1 MPDSFLPFQKMASL
15 NEIVAYC
22 DERTARKSIVD
33 FPGALNGLQFENGGN
48 VTKIGASVDA
58 GLRVF
63 EEAARRGIDFLIVH
77 HGMFWQA
84 QNPVTGTIYKK
95 FKTCM
100 DAGLAVYG
108 CHLPLDAHREIGNNA
123 VLARRLGLDVLE
135 WGLEFDGTCFAAV
148 CRGIPRDE
156 LTRRLRALFPKTFK
170 AIECGSE
177 NPERIALLSGSGNA
191 AIPSLKKLGCDTLVT
206 GEIKEE
212 NFVKAQDENFNLY
225 PCGHYA
231 TEGFGVSA
239 LAAELSEKFSLPWEF
254 IDFDN
259 PL

>member
-1 MPDSFLPFQKMASL
+1 MASL
-15 NEIVAYC
+15 QSIVDYC
-22 DERTARKSIVD
+22 DERTARARVVD
-33 FPGALNGLQFENGGN
+33 FPGAVNGLQFANGGN
-48 VTKIGASVDA
+48 VSKIGAAVDA

-77 HGMFWQA
+77 HGMFWQP
-84 QNPVTGTIYKK
+84 QQPVTGTVYEK
-95 FKTCM
+95 FKTCF

-123 VLARRLGLDVLE
+123 VLARELGLEILE
-135 WGLEFDGTCFAAV
+135 WGLEFNGTAFAAV
-148 CRGIPRDE
+148 CKGIPRRE
-156 LTRRLRALFPKTFK
+156 LASRLRNLFPDTFK
-170 AIECGSE
+170 AVECGGE
-177 NPERIALLSGSGNA
+177 NPERVAILSGSGNA
-191 AIPSLKKLGCDTLVT
+191 AVPSLLKLGCDTLVT

-212 NFVKAQDENFNLY
+212 NFVRAQDERLNLY

-231 TEGFGVSA
+231 TERFGVCA

-254 IDFDN
+254 VGFEN

>member
-1 MPDSFLPFQKMASL
+1 MVLLS
-15 NEIVAYC
+15 EIVAYC
-22 DERTARKSIVD
+22 DERTARGNVVD
-33 FPGALNGLQFENGGN
+33 FPGALNGLQFENGGH

-63 EEAARRGIDFLIVH
+63 EEAARCGIDFLIVH

-84 QNPVTGTIYKK
+84 QQPVTGTVYKK

-100 DAGLAVYG
+100 DAGIAVYG
-108 CHLPLDAHREIGNNA
+108 SHLPLDAHREIGTNA
-123 VLARRLGLDVLE
+123 VLAKRLGLELLE
-135 WGLEFDGTCFAAV
+135 WGLEFDGTSFAAI
-148 CRGIPRDE
+148 CRGIPRAE
-156 LTRRLRALFPKTFK
+156 LTEKLRRLFPKTFK
-170 AIECGSE
+170 AIEFGSE
-177 NPERIALLSGSGNA
+177 NPERIAVLSGSGNA
-191 AIPSLKKLGCDTLVT
+191 AIPSLEKLGCDTLIT

-212 NFVKAQDENFNLY
+212 NFVKAQDGNFNLY

-231 TEGFGVSA
+231 TEGFGVCA

-254 IDFDN
+254 LDFDN

>member
-1 MPDSFLPFQKMASL
+1 MRKNLE
-15 NEIVAYC
+15 EIVRYC
-22 DERTARKSIVD
+22 DERTGRAGVVD
-33 FPGALNGLQFENGGN
+33 FPGAVNGLQFANAGT
-48 VTKIGASVDA
+48 VTKIGAAVDA

-63 EEAARRGIDFLIVH
+63 EEAARRGIDFLVVH

-84 QNPVTGTIYKK
+84 QQPVVGTVYEK
-95 FKTCM
+95 FKTCF

-123 VLARRLGLDVLE
+123 VLARELGLDVLD
-135 WGLEFDGTCFAAV
+135 WGLEFNGTAFAAI
-148 CRGIPRDE
+148 CGGIPRAE
-156 LTRRLRALFPKTFK
+156 LSVRLRRIFTKTFK

-177 NPERIALLSGSGNA
+177 NPTRIAILSGSGNA
-191 AIPSLKKLGCDTLVT
+191 AVPSLEKLGCDTLVT

-212 NFVKAQDENFNLY
+212 NFAQAQDRNLNLY

-231 TEGFGVSA
+231 TERFGVCA

-254 IDFDN
+254 VGFEN

>member
-1 MPDSFLPFQKMASL
+1 MASL
-15 NEIVAYC
+15 KELVAYC
-22 DERTARKSIVD
+22 DERTAQKTVVD
-33 FPGALNGLQFENGGN
+33 FPGAVNGLQFENSGRVG
-48 VTKIGASVDA
+48 KIGAAVDA

-84 QNPVTGTIYKK
+84 QHPVSGTVYKK
-95 FKTCM
+95 FKTCFESN
-100 DAGLAVYG
+100 LAVYG

-123 VLARRLGLDVLE
+123 VLARKLGLDVLE
-135 WGLEFDGTCFAAV
+135 WGLEFNGTAFAAI
-148 CRGIPRDE
+148 CKGIPRTE
-156 LTRRLRALFPKTFK
+156 LVSRLKALFPKTFK
-170 AIECGSE
+170 SVEFGSE
-177 NPERIALLSGSGNA
+177 NPERIAILSGSGNA
-191 AIPSLKKLGCDTLVT
+191 AMPSLKQLGCDTLIT

-212 NFVKAQDENFNLY
+212 NFVKAQDENYNLY

-254 IDFDN
+254 LEFEN

>member
-1 MPDSFLPFQKMASL
+1 MQTLQVIAD
-15 NEIVAYC
+15 YC
-22 DERTARKSIVD
+22 DERTARKSVVD
-33 FPGALNGLQFENGGN
+33 FPGAVNGLQFANGGN
-48 VTKIGASVDA
+48 VSKIGAAVDA

-77 HGMFWQA
+77 HGMFWSA
-84 QNPVTGTIYKK
+84 QQPVTGTVYEK

-123 VLARRLGLDVLE
+123 VLARELGLDVLE
-135 WGLEFDGTCFAAV
+135 WGLEFNGTAFAAI
-148 CRGIPRDE
+148 CRGVPRRE
-156 LTRRLRALFPKTFK
+156 LSARLRRLFPKTFK
-170 AIECGSE
+170 AIECGEE
-177 NPERIALLSGSGNA
+177 NPERVAILSGSGNA
-191 AIPSLKKLGCDTLVT
+191 AVPALRGLGCGTLIT

-212 NFVKAQDENFNLY
+212 NFVRAQDENLNLY

-231 TEGFGVSA
+231 TERFGVCA

-254 IDFDN
+254 VGFEN

>member
-1 MPDSFLPFQKMASL
+1 MVSL
-15 NEIVAYC
+15 QELVAYC
-22 DERTARKSIVD
+22 DERTAQKSVTD
-33 FPGALNGLQFENGGN
+33 FPGAVNGLQFENNGN
-48 VTKIGASVDA
+48 VTKIGAAVDA

-84 QNPVTGTIYKK
+84 QHPVTGTVYKK
-95 FKTCM
+95 FKTCL
-100 DAGLAVYG
+100 DANLAVYG
-108 CHLPLDAHREIGNNA
+108 SHLPLDAHREIGNNA
-123 VLARRLGLDVLE
+123 VLAKHLGLEISE
-135 WGLEFDGTCFAAV
+135 WGLEFNGTAFAAI
-148 CRGIPRDE
+148 CRGIPRAQLSE
-156 LTRRLRALFPKTFK
+156 KLKKLFPKTFK

-177 NPERIALLSGSGNA
+177 NPERIAILSGSGNA
-191 AIPSLKKLGCDTLVT
+191 AIPSLKQLRCDTLIT

-231 TEGFGVSA
+231 TEASGVSA

-254 IDFDN
+254 VGFEN

>member
-1 MPDSFLPFQKMASL
+1 MASL
-15 NEIVAYC
+15 KELVAYC
-22 DERTARKSIVD
+22 DERMAQKTVVD
-33 FPGALNGLQFENGGN
+33 FPGAVNGLQFENSGRVG
-48 VTKIGASVDA
+48 KIGAAVDA

-84 QNPVTGTIYKK
+84 QHPVSGTVYKK
-95 FKTCM
+95 FKTCFESN
-100 DAGLAVYG
+100 LAVYG

-123 VLARRLGLDVLE
+123 VLARKLGLDVLE
-135 WGLEFDGTCFAAV
+135 WGLEFNGTAFAAI
-148 CRGIPRDE
+148 CKGIPRME
-156 LTRRLRALFPKTFK
+156 LVSRLKALFPKTFK
-170 AIECGSE
+170 SVEFGSE
-177 NPERIALLSGSGNA
+177 NPERIAILSGSGNA
-191 AIPSLKKLGCDTLVT
+191 AMPSLKQLGCDTLIT

-212 NFVKAQDENFNLY
+212 NFVKAQDENYNLY

-254 IDFDN
+254 LEFEN

>member
-1 MPDSFLPFQKMASL
+1 MTLLEK
-15 NEIVAYC
+15 IVAYC
-22 DERTARKSIVD
+22 DERTGRKSVVD
-33 FPGALNGLQFENGGN
+33 FPGAVNGLQFANNGN

-58 GLRVF
+58 GACVF

-84 QNPVTGTIYKK
+84 QHPVTGSVYRK
-95 FKTCM
+95 FKTCI
-100 DAGLAVYG
+100 DANLAVYG
-108 CHLPLDAHREIGNNA
+108 SHLPLDAHREIGNNA
-123 VLARRLGLDVLE
+123 VLAKKLGLEILN
-135 WGLEFDGTCFAAV
+135 WGLEFDGTAFAAI
-148 CRGIPRDE
+148 CRGIPREE
-156 LTRRLRALFPKTFK
+156 LVVRLQKLFPKTFK

-191 AIPSLKKLGCDTLVT
+191 AIPSLLALECDTLIT

-231 TEGFGVSA
+231 TEGFGVCA
-239 LAAELSEKFSLPWEF
+239 LAEELSRVFGLPWEF
-254 IDFDN
+254 LEFEN